1 MNTGTEPH
9 ELPIGVVLS
18 ERNKEILLAA
28 RALEEVLGR
37 HNLTIS
43 DFAASF
49 YGLGPAWTADLAICH
64 WQINDE
70 KCGELQSALE
80 KLSDE
85 EKKILSEHFKKAS

>member
-37 HNLTIS
+37 HNLTIA
-43 DFAASF
+43 DFAMWFSNMGQSF
-49 YGLGPAWTADLAICH
+49 TVDLAICTKQMH
-64 WQINDE
+64 EDRHAE
-70 KCGELQSALE
+70 KQSLLD
-80 KLSDE
+80 KLSPKE
-85 EKKILSEHFKKAS
+85 QEILKDHFSQQP